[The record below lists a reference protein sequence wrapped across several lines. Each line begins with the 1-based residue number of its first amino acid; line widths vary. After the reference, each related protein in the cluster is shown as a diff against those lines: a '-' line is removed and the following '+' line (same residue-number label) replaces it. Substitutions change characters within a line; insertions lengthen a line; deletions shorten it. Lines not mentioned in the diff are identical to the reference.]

1 MNKRELWEVF
11 MKTGRVSD
19 YLKYKKAEE
28 RPVFDINEDDMTE
41 FSGEFFDEFPGTD
54 N

>member
-1 MNKRELWEVF
+1 MNKRELWENF

-19 YLKYKKAEE
+19 YLKYKKAQE
-28 RPVFDINEDDMTE
+28 RPSFGFEDDNLTE
-41 FSGEFFDEFPGTD
+41 FSEELSEDFQAED

>member
-1 MNKRELWEVF
+1 MTKRELWEAF
-11 MKTGRVSD
+11 MRTGRVSD

-28 RPVFDINEDDMTE
+28 RPAFDYQEDNLTE
-41 FSGEFFDEFPGTD
+41 FSEDLFEDFPGMD